1 MAIKVLVVDDSGFFQ
16 KRISEILKP
25 ETAIQIVG
33 FANNGREAIEK
44 TQSLNPDVITMDY
57 EMPVMDGL
65 TALRN
70 IMQVKPTPVLMFSSL
85 TYDGARVTLD
95 ALDAGAVDF
104 LPKNFEDLQRGGA
117 KIRSLLSDKI
127 KNVAKNYNRSAAKAS
142 IVPQTVKPT
151 TLSSSA
157 TGQASVKTAT
167 NNPQI
172 NKPATA
178 HRTVTKKP
186 EAATNSVNQNTR
198 LSGIDLI
205 LIGTSTGG
213 PVALQNVLTALP
225 GNFPKPILLIQ
236 HMPASFTGAFAERL
250 NSLCKIEVK
259 LAQDGDVLKPGVA
272 FLAPGGQQMMVE
284 RGKLRIIDGDD
295 RMNYRPCVDLTFASA
310 AKHFPKKSL
319 GIILTGMGSDGCE
332 GAKLM
337 KQAGCPIW
345 SQDKESCVI
354 YGMPM
359 AVAKAKLPN
368 AVLPLK
374 NIGPLLVK
382 EVR

>member
-1 MAIKVLVVDDSGFFQ
+1 MAIKLLVVDDSGFFQ
-16 KRISEILKP
+16 KRIAEILKP
-25 ETAIQIVG
+25 ETDIKIVG

-70 IMQVKPTPVLMFSSL
+70 IMLVHPTPVLKFSSL

-95 ALDAGAVDF
+95 ALDAGAIDF

-117 KIRSLLSDKI
+117 RIRSLLCEKI
-127 KNVAKNYNRSAAKAS
+127 KAVARNYNNSATATIPIIKKTSEVAMPIS
-142 IVPQTVKPT
+142 LVKKPT
-151 TLSSSA
+151 AVSTNKNQHTYSS
-157 TGQASVKTAT
+157 
-167 NNPQI
+167 
-172 NKPATA
+172 KPN
-178 HRTVTKKP
+178 TKL
-186 EAATNSVNQNTR
+186 T
-198 LSGIDLI
+198 GIDLV

-225 GNFPKPILLIQ
+225 ANFAKPILLIQ

-250 NSLCKIEVK
+250 NGLCKITVR
-259 LAQDGDVLKPGVA
+259 LAKDGDILTPGVA
-272 FLAPGGQQMMVE
+272 LLAPGGQQMMVE
-284 RGKLRIIDGDD
+284 RGKVRVIDGDD
-295 RMNYRPCVDLTFASA
+295 RMNYRPSVDLTFASA
-310 AKHFPKKSL
+310 AKHFPRKSL

-337 KQAGCPIW
+337 KQTGCPIW
-345 SQDKESCVI
+345 SQDKDTCVI

-359 AVAKAKLPN
+359 AVAKAN
-368 AVLPLK
+368 IVDAVLPMK
-374 NIGPLLVK
+374 DIGPLLVK
-382 EVR
+382 EVK